1 MNNQFAAQA
10 NVTFVAGW
18 TSISTQDIAANTYLQ
33 SPSNS
38 TLDSIDYNFTWSDPT
53 DDMISMAHELTLRAA
68 IATTNTLVVI
78 DWMDLDSPNLLTYA
92 QPEVGWPNLTLVNRT
107 VDQESEVAMFFDET
121 VYEIQPSWLTGAFV
135 LIVITCLSIMPTY
148 WGWWRLGRPVS
159 MSPLEIAKAFDAPL
173 MREADPNGTVGD
185 HLRTVGDTRVRYR
198 HRASVAEHSESDA
211 TEQPS
216 YQARVDS
223 NLPTS
228 VVEPESSENVG
239 PDRLSSS
246 NGNAPNMPVIG
257 PVRLDQGD
265 DDIELQAVHPGTV
278 HPGTG
283 TVTEVQSGW
292 TTGPSVVS
300 FDPSINN
307 SETRGD
313 LSSDQALENATTS
326 SHIHTRMEMKLKF
339 VKD

>member
-78 DWMDLDSPNLLTYA
+78 DWMDLETPDLLTYA
-92 QPEVGWPNLTLVNRT
+92 QPEIGWPNLTLVNRT
-107 VDQESEVAMFFDET
+107 VHQDAKVAMFFDET
-121 VYEIQPSWLTGAFV
+121 VYEIQPSWLAGAFLV
-135 LIVITCLSIMPTY
+135 IVMTSLSILPTY

-198 HRASVAEHSESDA
+198 HHARVAEQLESDA

-216 YQARVDS
+216 YQARIDS
-223 NLPTS
+223 TLPIS
-228 VVEPESSENVG
+228 VVEPGLSDSIEPN
-239 PDRLSSS
+239 RLSSS
-246 NGNAPNMPVIG
+246 NESAPDTPIIG
-257 PVRLDQGD
+257 PVRLGQGE
-265 DDIELQAVHPGTV
+265 DDIELQMVQA
-278 HPGTG
+278 GTG
-283 TVTEVQSGW
+283 TATAVRPDYWSTD
-292 TTGPSVVS
+292 PSAVP
-300 FDPSINN
+300 FDPPVNN
-307 SETRGD
+307 SGTRED
-313 LSSDQALENATTS
+313 LSSDQALGNGNAS
-326 SHIHTRMEMKLKF
+326 SRIHTRIEMRLKF
-339 VKD
+339 VKE